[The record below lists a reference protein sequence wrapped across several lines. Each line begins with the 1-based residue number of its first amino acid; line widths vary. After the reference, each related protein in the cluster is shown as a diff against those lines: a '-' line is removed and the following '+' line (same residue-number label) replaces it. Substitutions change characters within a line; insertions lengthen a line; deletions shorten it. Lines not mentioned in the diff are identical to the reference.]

1 MAEIAGK
8 QYLDPK
14 VLNQIQHLEMTA
26 RNVVEGFISG
36 MHKSPYKGFSVEF
49 AQHREYVPGD
59 DLRYLDWKAYGKSD
73 KYYIKEYEEE
83 TNFRALLVVDTSES
97 MRYQSGDAPSK
108 LDYAKVM
115 AASLAY
121 LIQRQSDAAG
131 LALFDERV
139 YDYVPSSTSQ
149 ATLMRMLATMH
160 MHPPAKKTNIG
171 EVMHDAAQRAG
182 RRSLVILI
190 SDLFD
195 DIKHLKKGLEHLRA
209 RRHDVI
215 VFNVMDEQELN
226 FNFDRL
232 TEFRGLEGYPKL
244 LVDPRSLR
252 QAYLEEVANFTNE
265 TRRHCLRNHTDFVQV
280 NTKSPMAPVLEAY
293 LAKRMG
299 SRSAG

>member
-1 MAEIAGK
+1 MAELAGK

-97 MRYQSGDAPSK
+97 MRYQSSDLPSK

-160 MHPPAKKTNIG
+160 MHPAAKKTNIG
-171 EVMHDAAQRAG
+171 EVLHDAAQRAG
-182 RRSLVILI
+182 RRSLVIVI

-195 DIKHLKKGLEHLRA
+195 NINHLKKGLEHLRA

-215 VFNVMDEQELN
+215 VFNVMDEQEIN

-252 QAYLEEVANFTNE
+252 KAYLEEVANFTNE
-265 TRRHCLRNHTDFVQV
+265 TRRHCLRNHTDYVQV
-280 NTKSPMAPVLEAY
+280 NTKSPMAMVLEAY

-299 SRSAG
+299 SRTSG